1 MNGSKVAK
9 TTCATRPSSNVTMI
23 NVFQRN
29 THVITRMI
37 VEMDLTNLH
46 KYAHESAQ
54 VCKATYDATTCKEKE
69 FKCKSN
75 GACIRSDRICNSY
88 RNQCSNGNIRFA
100 QLPWYIQA
108 RSNLKSRFL

>member
-1 MNGSKVAK
+1 MNESKVAK

-46 KYAHESAQ
+46 KYAKQHTTLQHAKKRNSSA
-54 VCKATYDATTCKEKE
+54 KAMA
-69 FKCKSN
+69 
-75 GACIRSDRICNSY
+75 
-88 RNQCSNGNIRFA
+88 
-100 QLPWYIQA
+100 PV
-108 RSNLKSRFL
+108 